1 MAQHSWQHPIFI
13 EPPYYGR
20 KSSSAFKK
28 LASLTSIV
36 LVAIIAAG
44 WHNLSYALA
53 DEPGSGELIFN
64 SAQGTKQQAV
74 LMDTNISASIQG
86 IVAEVTYEQHF
97 VNRSND
103 WREGIYQFP
112 LPENA
117 SVNFMQMQIGERII
131 TGSIKE
137 KQAAKKA
144 YAKAK
149 AEGKKVALTEQNRS
163 NLFTQRVANIGPN
176 ETIIVTLRFLQ
187 TLNYE
192 NEKFE
197 WRLPTTFTPR
207 YIPGKSQQVNISAD
221 SIEPSN
227 IKQIDEPISLTNTG
241 WALPTDQV
249 PDADEITPP
258 MVNAQNG
265 SGTAALAPTMQLN
278 ITLNAGL
285 QLANIQA
292 LYHAIDIN
300 KNSAAHHISLTEPKV
315 IMDRDFVLQWFPVKS
330 QAPKAAVFTEKVD
343 GDTYALIM
351 LMPPAVKTNTLP
363 RDIVFIIDT
372 SGSMGGTSIIQA
384 KAALSSAIDKLTT
397 TDRFNIIE
405 FNSNYNTLFNDWS
418 PTNTEST
425 NYAKHWINQ
434 LNANGGTEM
443 LPALSAALSHS
454 TDSERL
460 QQVVFITDGAVGN
473 ESALF
478 SHIHKHLG
486 DFRLFTVG
494 IGSAPNSYFMTQAAE
509 FGRGSFTFIG
519 DIQEVAGSMAE
530 LFQQLNSAS
539 HTQITIDWGTHS
551 EQYPE
556 RISDL
561 YYGQPLLVTAK
572 LSDLQQVKVSGHS
585 NQPWSQTIDINT
597 QAHESGISALW
608 ARQKIKSL
616 EAQGVKGTLDEEALK
631 DKILKV
637 ALKHQLMS
645 RFTSFIAIEE
655 TPSKPINEPTKTAAI
670 PNAVAHGQ
678 KLQAM
683 HYPKTATWS
692 GLFGWLACL
701 MLFFYAILHAIKRE
715 PSTTK
720 AQ

>member
-1 MAQHSWQHPIFI
+1 MSHRTWQHPIFI
-13 EPPYYGR
+13 APPYYGR
-20 KSSSAFKK
+20 KSNSAFKR
-28 LASLTSIV
+28 LASLISIT
-36 LVAIIAAG
+36 LVALMAVG

-53 DEPGSGELIFN
+53 DEPGSGELIFKN
-64 SAQGTKQQAV
+64 TQGAQHQAV
-74 LMDTNISASIQG
+74 LMDTQISASIQG
-86 IVAEVTYEQHF
+86 IVAVVTYEQHF
-97 VNRSND
+97 INHSND
-103 WREGIYQFP
+103 WQEGIYQFP
-112 LPENA
+112 LPDNA

-144 YAKAK
+144 YAKAQ
-149 AEGKKVALTEQNRS
+149 AEGKKAALTEQNRP
-163 NLFTQRVANIGPN
+163 NLFTQRVANIAPN

-187 TLNYE
+187 TLKYE

-207 YIPGKSQQVNISAD
+207 YIPGENKPANNPID
-221 SIEPSN
+221 SIEQSN
-227 IKQIDEPISLTNTG
+227 TEQVIEPISLTSTG
-241 WALPTDQV
+241 WAIPTDQV
-249 PDADEITPP
+249 PDAHEITPP
-258 MVNAQNG
+258 MINASNG
-265 SGTAALAPTMQLN
+265 SPSAALAPTMSLN
-278 ITLNAGL
+278 IALNAGL
-285 QLANIQA
+285 QLADIQA

-300 KNSAAHHISLTEPKV
+300 KIRGAHQISLTEPKV
-315 IMDRDFVLQWFPVKS
+315 IMDRDFVLQWTPVKS
-330 QAPKAAVFTEKVD
+330 QTPKAAVFTEEVN
-343 GDTYALIM
+343 GDTYALMM
-351 LMPPAVKTNTLP
+351 LMPPVVKTNTLP

-372 SGSMGGTSIIQA
+372 SGSMGGTSITQA

-418 PTNTEST
+418 PANSEST
-425 NYAKHWINQ
+425 SYAKHWINQ
-434 LNANGGTEM
+434 LQANGGTEM
-443 LPALSAALSHS
+443 LPALSAALNHS
-454 TDSERL
+454 TNNERL

-494 IGSAPNSYFMTQAAE
+494 IGSAPNSHFMTQAAE

-519 DIQEVAGSMAE
+519 DIQEVAGGMTE
-530 LFQQLNSAS
+530 LFQQLNSVS
-539 HTQITIDWGTHS
+539 HTQISINWGAQS

-561 YYGQPLLVTAK
+561 YYGQPILVTAK
-572 LSDLQQVKVSGHS
+572 LNQLQQVNITGHS
-585 NQPWSQTIDINT
+585 TTAWSQTIDINT
-597 QAHESGISALW
+597 KANESGISALW

-616 EAQGVKGTLDEEALK
+616 EMQGVKGNLDEEALK
-631 DKILKV
+631 NSILEV

-655 TPSKPINEPTKTAAI
+655 TPSKPVEVATKTTAI
-670 PNAVAHGQ
+670 PNAVAKGQ
-678 KLQAM
+678 NLQTM
-683 HYPKTATWS
+683 HYPKTATWA
-692 GLFGWLACL
+692 GLIGWLSCL
-701 MLFFYAILHAIKRE
+701 MLFCSAILFAIKRE
-715 PSTTK
+715 PDTTK